1 MPASRQNRT
10 SRMHRETLAPG
21 GSIFLLVVSLL
32 NPAPE
37 AWAGQAD
44 PAPEPITLAQ
54 VLAAGRAESP
64 AIAAARSRE
73 DAAAA
78 AAGAAGRWPN
88 PAIEL
93 RSENWGA
100 AVPGGLRKDSFA
112 TVTQTLELGG
122 KRGARRA
129 TALAAAEA
137 SRAGTLAAMRAIER
151 EIATRYL
158 EAIRL
163 RDRAGILAGQRDALD
178 ELVRILERRVAE
190 GLAPDAERARLAA
203 ERTTVAIAATRAE
216 VAADRA
222 FLELRALVALPGGIA
237 AEALVRPEPIPV
249 PTGDPEALANG
260 AAAARPDVRAAAA
273 RVETAGRELRLENSL
288 RTPDLTVSTGLKRT
302 LETNTGVFALGV
314 SLPLFDRR
322 QVATTLAR
330 GEVRAAELERAAVT
344 RLAAADAIAALLT
357 AHRLAEAAAGA
368 ASQLVEPATIART
381 AMRSAFD
388 LGAADL
394 LLVVDRERAYADARL
409 LENDIQ
415 IEAVA
420 AAIAARLALGEAPLP

>member
-1 MPASRQNRT
+1 MRSGIVL
-10 SRMHRETLAPG
+10 LAAW
-21 GSIFLLVVSLL
+21 LLI
-32 NPAPE
+32 PAPE
-37 AWAGQAD
+37 AWAGQAV

-64 AIAAARSRE
+64 RIAAARSRE

-78 AAGAAGRWPN
+78 AAGVAGRWPN

-100 AVPGGLRKDSFA
+100 AVPGGLPQDSFA
-112 TVTQTLELGG
+112 TVTQTLEFGG
-122 KRGARRA
+122 KRGARRGM
-129 TALAAAEA
+129 ALAAADA
-137 SRAGTLAAMRAIER
+137 AGAGTLATMRAIER

-163 RDRAGILAGQRDALD
+163 RDRAGILASQRDGLD
-178 ELVRILERRVAE
+178 ELVRILESRVAE

-203 ERTTVAIAATRAE
+203 ERTTVAIAVTRAE
-216 VAADRA
+216 AAADRA
-222 FLELRALVALPGGIA
+222 FLELRALAALPGGIA
-237 AEALVRPEPIPV
+237 AEALVRPEPIPA
-249 PTGDPEALANG
+249 PTGDPEALATG
-260 AAAARPDVRAAAA
+260 AAAARPDVRAATA
-273 RVETAGRELRLENSL
+273 RVETAERTLRLENSL
-288 RTPDLTVSTGLKRT
+288 RIPDLTVNTGLKRT
-302 LETNTGVFALGV
+302 LGTNTGVLAVGV

-322 QVATTLAR
+322 QAATSVAR
-330 GEVRAAELERAAVT
+330 GELRAAELERDFVRRRAE
-344 RLAAADAIAALLT
+344 ADATAALRT
-357 AHRLAEAAAGA
+357 AARLAEAAAGA
-368 ASQLVEPATIART
+368 AVELIEPATIART

-420 AAIAARLALGEAPLP
+420 AVIAARLALGEAPLP

>member
-1 MPASRQNRT
+1 MRSGIVL
-10 SRMHRETLAPG
+10 LAAW
-21 GSIFLLVVSLL
+21 LLA
-32 NPAPE
+32 PAPE
-37 AWAGQAD
+37 AWAGQAG
-44 PAPEPITLAQ
+44 PAPEPITLAR

-100 AVPGGLRKDSFA
+100 GVPGGLRKDSFA
-112 TVTQTLELGG
+112 TLTQTLELGG
-122 KRGARRA
+122 KRGARRGI
-129 TALAAAEA
+129 AEA
-137 SRAGTLAAMRAIER
+137 EAEDARAETFATTRTIER
-151 EIATRYL
+151 EIVSRYL
-158 EAIRL
+158 DAVRL
-163 RDRAGILAGQRDALD
+163 RDRTGILTAQRDALD

-222 FLELRALVALPGGIA
+222 FLELRALAALPGGIT

-273 RVETAGRELRLENSL
+273 RVETAERALRLENSL
-288 RTPDLTVSTGLKRT
+288 RIPDLTVNTGLKRT

-330 GEVRAAELERAAVT
+330 GEVRAAELERDAVT

-357 AHRLAEAAAGA
+357 ARRLAETAAGA

-381 AMRSAFD
+381 AMRSAFN

>member
-1 MPASRQNRT
+1 MRSGIVLLAAWL
-10 SRMHRETLAPG
+10 LAPT
-21 GSIFLLVVSLL
+21 
-32 NPAPE
+32 PE
-37 AWAGQAD
+37 AWAGQAG
-44 PAPEPITLAQ
+44 PEAEPITLAR

-73 DAAAA
+73 GAAAA

-100 AVPGGLRKDSFA
+100 GVPGALRKDSFA
-112 TVTQTLELGG
+112 TLTQTLELGG
-122 KRGARRA
+122 KRGARRGI
-129 TALAAAEA
+129 AEA
-137 SRAGTLAAMRAIER
+137 EAEDARAATFATTRTIER
-151 EIATRYL
+151 EIASRYL
-158 EAIRL
+158 DAVRL
-163 RDRAGILAGQRDALD
+163 RDRTGILTAQRDALD

-222 FLELRALVALPGGIA
+222 FWELRALAALPGGIT

-249 PTGDPEALANG
+249 PTGDPEALASG
-260 AAAARPDVRAAAA
+260 AAAARPDVRTATA
-273 RVETAGRELRLENSL
+273 RVETAQRALRLENSL
-288 RTPDLTVSTGLKRT
+288 WIPDLTVNTGLKRT

-330 GEVRAAELERAAVT
+330 GEVRAAELERDAVT

-357 AHRLAEAAAGA
+357 AHRLAEAAAGT

-381 AMRSAFD
+381 AMRSAFN

>member
-1 MPASRQNRT
+1 MRSGIVL
-10 SRMHRETLAPG
+10 LAAW
-21 GSIFLLVVSLL
+21 LLA
-32 NPAPE
+32 PAPE
-37 AWAGQAD
+37 AWAGQAG
-44 PAPEPITLAQ
+44 PEAEPITLAR

-100 AVPGGLRKDSFA
+100 GVPGGLRKDSFA
-112 TVTQTLELGG
+112 TLTQTLELGG
-122 KRGARRA
+122 KRGARRGI
-129 TALAAAEA
+129 AEA
-137 SRAGTLAAMRAIER
+137 EAEDARAETFATTRTIER
-151 EIATRYL
+151 EIVSRYL
-158 EAIRL
+158 DAVRL
-163 RDRAGILAGQRDALD
+163 RDRTGILTAQRDALD

-222 FLELRALVALPGGIA
+222 FLELRALAALPGGIA
-237 AEALVRPEPIPV
+237 AEVLVRPKPIPV

-273 RVETAGRELRLENSL
+273 RVETAERALRLENSL
-288 RTPDLTVSTGLKRT
+288 RIPDLTVNTGLKRT

-330 GEVRAAELERAAVT
+330 GEVRAAELERDAVT

-357 AHRLAEAAAGA
+357 ARRLAEAAAGA

-381 AMRSAFD
+381 AMRSAFN

-420 AAIAARLALGEAPLP
+420 AAIAARFALGEAPLP